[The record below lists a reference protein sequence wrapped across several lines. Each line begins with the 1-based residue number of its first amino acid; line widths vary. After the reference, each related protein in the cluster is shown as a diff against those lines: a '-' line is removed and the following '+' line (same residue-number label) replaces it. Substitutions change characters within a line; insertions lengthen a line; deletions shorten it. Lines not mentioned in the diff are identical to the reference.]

1 MVSVDLNRREVED
14 QLNLILSTPPFQR
27 SPSLSQFLRFTV
39 DLTLD
44 GHADEIKEY
53 RIGAEVFGRG
63 EGFDPRTDTI
73 VRTQA
78 HRLRTLL
85 QNYYSANPAAPI
97 LIDFAKGAYV
107 PVFRSQTVTPA
118 PPAPA
123 SAPTRLGPWKL
134 AIPAG
139 LFIAAL
145 ALWFYVDRKPPA
157 PTLPVALLTMDL
169 TAQGSLDFDRGVVIL
184 APSGRSAIIPV
195 IEISG
200 VRRLWIRSLNSGMA
214 RPLNGTEE
222 GYLPFWSPDETE
234 VGFFMSGRLKI
245 LRLGDASVRD
255 LCDAPLGRGGAWN
268 RDGTILFAP
277 QSSGRIFRIP
287 AAGGKPAPLTQ
298 LNSAL
303 EENDHRWPEFLPDGR
318 QFLYTARARNRTN
331 DSVYLA
337 SLDTAVR
344 PIRLLTLS
352 SQARFARTDQGDAL
366 LYVRDGAL
374 RARRFVSGERALDK
388 DEIELVD
395 GVRYSP
401 VAGAA
406 FSLANGLLVYHTYEA
421 EKSELAVYDRSG
433 RLSRRLTP
441 PGLYSGVIATRDGAH
456 LALEIGGHPRERG
469 EIWIADTKDP
479 SPVRFTFHGGSYPA
493 WSSDGRSLHYL
504 DAGESLSTLF
514 MKPLTGPGNGTLV
527 WKHDHPIFLTD
538 RSPSGRFAAF
548 HVDRP
553 DTLMDLY
560 LLPLDAKRGAAAGDP
575 VLFRRTQHNETH
587 GFFSPDERHLA
598 YVSDESGRWEVYVA
612 ELLPSGQA
620 GRVWRVSEG
629 GGNHPSW
636 RSDGQEIYFLSPT
649 KALMSVR
656 LSTRPW
662 SVGKPAKLFD
672 SLAFSGGDSKS
683 AYAAAPD
690 GQSFVINTIRIDPS
704 ASPVRVLTSWASL
717 LKRH

>member
-1 MVSVDLNRREVED
+1 MVSVDFSRREVED

-27 SPSLSQFLRFTV
+27 SSSLSQFLRFIV

-44 GHADEIKEY
+44 GRADEIKEY
-53 RIGAEVFGRG
+53 RIGSEVFGRG
-63 EGFDPRTDTI
+63 EDFDPRTDTI

-85 QNYYSANPAAPI
+85 QNYYSTNPAAPI
-97 LIDFAKGAYV
+97 LIDFPKGTYV
-107 PVFRSQTVTPA
+107 PLFRSQTNAPT
-118 PPAPA
+118 PPAPV
-123 SAPTRLGPWKL
+123 SVPPRPNPWRI
-134 AIPAG
+134 AVPAG
-139 LFIAAL
+139 LALAAL
-145 ALWFYVDRKPPA
+145 GLWFYFDRRPPA
-157 PTLPVALLTMDL
+157 PSLPVALLTLDL
-169 TAQGSLDFDRGVVIL
+169 TPQGSLDFDRGVVIL
-184 APSGRSAIIPV
+184 APSGRAAIIPV
-195 IEISG
+195 IETSG

-222 GYLPFWSPDETE
+222 AYLPFWSPDETE
-234 VGFFMSGRLKI
+234 IGFFMSGRLKI
-245 LRLGDASVRD
+245 HRLADASIRD
-255 LCDAPLGRGGAWN
+255 LCDAPLGRGGAWSN
-268 RDGTILFAP
+268 DGTILFAP

-287 AAGGKPAPLTQ
+287 AAGGKPVPLTQ

-303 EENDHRWPEFLPDGR
+303 KENDHRWPEFLPGGR
-318 QFLYTARARNRTN
+318 QFLYTARARNRTH

-337 SLDTAVR
+337 SLDAPASPV
-344 PIRLLTLS
+344 RLLTFS

-374 RARRFVSGERALDK
+374 RARRFASGGRTLERK
-388 DEIELVD
+388 EIELVD
-395 GVRYSP
+395 GVRYSA

-406 FSLANGLLVYHTYEA
+406 FSLGNGLLAYHTYNA

-441 PGLYSGVIATRDGAH
+441 PGLYSGVTASRDGAR
-456 LALEIGGHPRERG
+456 LALEIVGHPRERG

-479 SPVRFTFHGGSYPA
+479 SPVRFTFHGGSFPA
-493 WSSDGRSLHYL
+493 WSADSRSLHYL
-504 DAGESLSTLF
+504 GAGEGLSTLF
-514 MKPLTGPGNGTLV
+514 MKPLTSAETGTLV

-538 RSPSGRFAAF
+538 RSLSGRFAAF

-553 DTLMDLY
+553 DSLMDLY
-560 LLPLDAKRGAAAGDP
+560 LLPLDAETGAAVGDP
-575 VLFRRTQHNETH
+575 VLFRRTQYNETH
-587 GFFSPDERHLA
+587 GFFSPDEHHLA

-636 RSDGQEIYFLSPT
+636 RSDGRELYYLSPT
-649 KALMSVR
+649 KTLMSVR
-656 LSTRPW
+656 LNTRPW
-662 SVGKPAKLFD
+662 AVEKPVKLFD

-683 AYAAAPD
+683 PYAAAPD
-690 GQSFVINTIRIDPS
+690 GQSFVINTIRVDPS

-717 LKRH
+717 LGTH